1 MIYTIIYLDKAEEDI
16 EEAFEYHEDIQ
27 ENLGFKFEEDLDKT
41 IDLIEK
47 NPLHFRKVNGEN
59 RQLLMSIFS
68 YLVVYQVVQDKIL
81 VARVFHTSRDPRYK
95 YKVKKKK

>member
-1 MIYTIIYLDKAEEDI
+1 MIYTLIYLDKAEKDI

-27 ENLGFKFEEDLDKT
+27 ENLGFRFEEDLDKT

-47 NPLHFRKVNGEN
+47 NPLHFKKANKEN
-59 RQLLMSIFS
+59 KQLLLNVFS

-81 VARVFHTSRDPRYK
+81 ITRVFHTSRNPRYK
-95 YKVKKKK
+95 FKK